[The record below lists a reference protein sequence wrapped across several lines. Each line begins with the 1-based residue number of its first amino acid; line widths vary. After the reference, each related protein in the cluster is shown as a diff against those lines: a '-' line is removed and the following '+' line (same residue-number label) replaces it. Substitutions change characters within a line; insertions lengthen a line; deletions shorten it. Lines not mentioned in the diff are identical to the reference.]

1 VRGLTLGISE
11 QYRYIL
17 GPLLFLK
24 LLEISKQKGFLRW
37 EIGWVLEN
45 NAIVQNIFKKING
58 KLYKRYRIFV
68 KELEE

>member
-1 VRGLTLGISE
+1 
-11 QYRYIL
+11 
-17 GPLLFLK
+17 
-24 LLEISKQKGFLRW
+24 
-37 EIGWVLEN
+37 LEN